1 MIIIIS
7 VATPE
12 TVLYDEPTDQTAAEA
27 AAPAPANERAA
38 KVNYNLFQ
46 SSNEG
51 ATIKRGGGGGGGK
64 NKRLKKEALL
74 PLPTP
79 PPPRLSVTSKRNK
92 RRSEK

>member
-27 AAPAPANERAA
+27 AAPANERAA

-79 PPPRLSVTSKRNK
+79 PPSRLSVTSKRNK